1 MAIALPWCFYDWA
14 HHRHAG
20 FLISMLS
27 QMGMMVILALSYNM
41 LLGQAGLFSLCH
53 ATFFGIGGYA
63 TIHLLNAAGD
73 GDLPLPMEVMPLL
86 AGLTGL
92 GLAIVFGAMA
102 TKQRATAFAMITL
115 GIGELMATAALMFHH
130 FFGGE
135 GGVTTNRMIDHSL
148 FGLTYASG
156 IQVYYLILAWTV
168 IATGLMYYLTLTPL
182 GRMAN
187 ATRDNFERAQFIGYD
202 PRMVRFL
209 QFALSGFFAGIGGGL
224 YAITYEI
231 VTFDALAA
239 PLSANA
245 LLMAYIGGT
254 TVFGGPIL
262 GAILITLLQS
272 GVSLLS
278 NSWLVY
284 VGVHV
289 HRDGDLRADRPGR
302 DHQGAR
308 PDQARRPAGP
318 PDRALSAAGASRRSA
333 FVLGFV
339 GLVELMSFLTIGAAQ
354 GKKLVLFGSP
364 IDVHATLP
372 WAISVGCAAA
382 RRRLAAVRGGRLP
395 SRLGKPDAREGAA
408 MTALSLRDV
417 RKNFGATEIIR
428 GVTLDIAQRRASLH
442 HRPERRRQ
450 DHLLQ
455 PDQRPVPD
463 HLGRDPAER
472 RSASTRCRRTGSTGW
487 ACRAASRSPRS
498 STACRCS
505 RTCAAR
511 CCGAAATA
519 TRSGRRCGGRRR

>member
-1 MAIALPWCFYDWA
+1 MRPRWLILGLIAVAIALPWCFYDWT

-63 TIHLLNAAGD
+63 TIHFLNAAGA
-73 GDLPLPMEVMPLL
+73 GDLPVPMELMPLL
-86 AGLTGL
+86 AGLAGL
-92 GLAIVFGAMA
+92 GLAVLFGSMA

-135 GGVTTNRMIDHSL
+135 GGVTTNRMIDNSL
-148 FGLTYASG
+148 FGLTYASSL
-156 IQVYYLILAWTV
+156 QVYYLVLTWAV
-168 IATGLMYYLTLTPL
+168 IATALMYFLTLTPL

-272 GVSLLS
+272 GLSLVS

-284 VGVHV
+284 VGVLFIAMV
-289 HRDGDLRADRPGR
+289 IFA
-302 DHQGAR
+302 
-308 PDQARRPAGP
+308 PAGLSGMI
-318 PDRALSAAGASRRSA
+318 RAHGPIKQAGRLGNLTIPYLRLVIPSLG
-333 FVLGFV
+333 VLFGFV

-354 GKKLVLFGSP
+354 GKKLVLFAHP
-364 IDVHATLP
+364 IEVHATLP
-372 WAISVGCAAA
+372 WAIS
-382 RRRLAAVRGGRLP
+382 
-395 SRLGKPDAREGAA
+395 S
-408 MTALSLRDV
+408 
-417 RKNFGATEIIR
+417 
-428 GVTLDIAQRRASLH
+428 ASLIVGALWLRWESAAF
-442 HRPERRRQ
+442 HRVWENLSAEIRR
-450 DHLLQ
+450 
-455 PDQRPVPD
+455 
-463 HLGRDPAER
+463 
-472 RSASTRCRRTGSTGW
+472 
-487 ACRAASRSPRS
+487 
-498 STACRCS
+498 
-505 RTCAAR
+505 
-511 CCGAAATA
+511 
-519 TRSGRRCGGRRR
+519 

>member
-1 MAIALPWCFYDWA
+1 MKKGGLIVALILLAIALPWCFYDWT

-63 TIHLLNAAGD
+63 TIHLLEAAGA
-73 GDLPLPMEVMPLL
+73 GDLALPMEVMPLL

-92 GLAIVFGAMA
+92 GLAILFGAMA

-135 GGVTTNRMIDHSL
+135 GGVTTNRMIDNSL
-148 FGLTYASG
+148 FGLTYASSL
-156 IQVYYLILAWTV
+156 QVYYLTLVWTL
-168 IATGLMYYLTLTPL
+168 IAIGLMYFLTLTPL

-254 TVFGGPIL
+254 TVFAGPIL

-284 VGVHV
+284 VGVMFIAMVIFAPSGLAGIIKSHGPIRQSGHLGRLV
-289 HRDGDLRADRPGR
+289 VPYLRLIIPSLG
-302 DHQGAR
+302 
-308 PDQARRPAGP
+308 
-318 PDRALSAAGASRRSA
+318 
-333 FVLGFV
+333 VLIGFV

-354 GKKLVLFGSP
+354 GKKLVLFGNA

-372 WAISVGCAAA
+372 WAISAGALVMGAAWLRWEALGFHRVWETLSTQA
-382 RRRLAAVRGGRLP
+382 RR
-395 SRLGKPDAREGAA
+395 
-408 MTALSLRDV
+408 
-417 RKNFGATEIIR
+417 
-428 GVTLDIAQRRASLH
+428 
-442 HRPERRRQ
+442 
-450 DHLLQ
+450 
-455 PDQRPVPD
+455 
-463 HLGRDPAER
+463 
-472 RSASTRCRRTGSTGW
+472 
-487 ACRAASRSPRS
+487 
-498 STACRCS
+498 
-505 RTCAAR
+505 
-511 CCGAAATA
+511 
-519 TRSGRRCGGRRR
+519 

>member
-1 MAIALPWCFYDWA
+1 MKSRLLILALIAVAIVLPWCFYDWT

-53 ATFFGIGGYA
+53 ATFFGVGGYA
-63 TIHLLNAAGD
+63 TIHFLNAAGD
-73 GDLPLPMEVMPLL
+73 GKLPLPMEIMPLL
-86 AGLTGL
+86 AGLAGL
-92 GLAIVFGAMA
+92 GLAILFGSMA

-115 GIGELMATAALMFHH
+115 GIGELVTTAALMFHH

-135 GGVTTNRMIDHSL
+135 GGVTTNRMIDDSI

-156 IQVYYLILAWTV
+156 LQVYYLILAWTL
-168 IATGLMYYLTLTPL
+168 IATASMYFLTLTPL

-245 LLMAYIGGT
+245 LLMAYIGGV

-272 GVSLLS
+272 GVSLMS

-284 VGVHV
+284 VGVMFIAMV
-289 HRDGDLRADRPGR
+289 IFAPTGLAGIIRAHRPIRQAGRLGSLTVPYLRLVIPSLGV
-302 DHQGAR
+302 
-308 PDQARRPAGP
+308 
-318 PDRALSAAGASRRSA
+318 L
-333 FVLGFV
+333 LGFV

-354 GKKLVLFGSP
+354 GKKLVLLTHP
-364 IDVHATLP
+364 IDVQATAP
-372 WAISVGCAAA
+372 WAISAAA
-382 RRRLAAVRGGRLP
+382 LILGGLWLRWESSAFHRVWENLSAEIRR
-395 SRLGKPDAREGAA
+395 
-408 MTALSLRDV
+408 
-417 RKNFGATEIIR
+417 
-428 GVTLDIAQRRASLH
+428 
-442 HRPERRRQ
+442 
-450 DHLLQ
+450 
-455 PDQRPVPD
+455 
-463 HLGRDPAER
+463 
-472 RSASTRCRRTGSTGW
+472 
-487 ACRAASRSPRS
+487 
-498 STACRCS
+498 
-505 RTCAAR
+505 
-511 CCGAAATA
+511 
-519 TRSGRRCGGRRR
+519 

>member
-1 MAIALPWCFYDWA
+1 MKSRWIILALIVVAIALPWCFYDWG

-27 QMGMMVILALSYNM
+27 QMGMMVVLALSYNM

-63 TIHLLNAAGD
+63 TIHLLNAAGT
-73 GDLPLPMEVMPLL
+73 GELPLPMELMPLL

-92 GLAIVFGAMA
+92 ALAILFGAMA

-115 GIGELMATAALMFHH
+115 GISELMATAALMFHH

-135 GGVTTNRMIDHSL
+135 GGVTTNRMIENSL
-148 FGLTYASG
+148 FGLTYSSG
-156 IQVYYLILAWTV
+156 LQVYYLILAWTL
-168 IATGLMYYLTLTPL
+168 IATALMYYLTLTPL

-209 QFALSGFFAGIGGGL
+209 QFALSGLFAGIGGGM

-284 VGVHV
+284 VGVMFIAMVIFAPTGLAGIVKAHGPIRHSGRLGGLV
-289 HRDGDLRADRPGR
+289 VPYLRLVIPSLG
-302 DHQGAR
+302 
-308 PDQARRPAGP
+308 
-318 PDRALSAAGASRRSA
+318 LL
-333 FVLGFV
+333 LGFV

-354 GKKLVLFGSP
+354 GKKLVLFGGP

-372 WAISVGCAAA
+372 WAISAGSLLLGILWLRVEASSFHRVWERLTAEV
-382 RRRLAAVRGGRLP
+382 RR
-395 SRLGKPDAREGAA
+395 
-408 MTALSLRDV
+408 
-417 RKNFGATEIIR
+417 
-428 GVTLDIAQRRASLH
+428 
-442 HRPERRRQ
+442 
-450 DHLLQ
+450 
-455 PDQRPVPD
+455 
-463 HLGRDPAER
+463 
-472 RSASTRCRRTGSTGW
+472 
-487 ACRAASRSPRS
+487 
-498 STACRCS
+498 
-505 RTCAAR
+505 
-511 CCGAAATA
+511 
-519 TRSGRRCGGRRR
+519 

>member
-1 MAIALPWCFYDWA
+1 MKSRWLILVLIVVAIALPWCFYDWA
-14 HHRHAG
+14 HHRQNG

-53 ATFFGIGGYA
+53 ATFFGMGGYA
-63 TIHLLNAAGD
+63 MIHFLNVAGD
-73 GDLPLPMEVMPLL
+73 GDLPVPMELMPLL
-86 AGLTGL
+86 AGFAGL
-92 GLAIVFGAMA
+92 GLAVLFGSMA

-135 GGVTTNRMIDHSL
+135 SGVTTNRMIGDSL
-148 FGLTYASG
+148 FGLTYASSL
-156 IQVYYLILAWTV
+156 QVYYLIVAWTLV
-168 IATGLMYYLTLTPL
+168 ATALMYFLTLTPL

-202 PRMVRFL
+202 PRMVRFI

-254 TVFGGPIL
+254 SVFGGPIL

-284 VGVHV
+284 VGVMFIAMVIFAPTGLAGLIKAHGPIKQAGRLGGLTV
-289 HRDGDLRADRPGR
+289 RYLRLVIPSIA
-302 DHQGAR
+302 
-308 PDQARRPAGP
+308 
-318 PDRALSAAGASRRSA
+318 AL
-333 FVLGFV
+333 FGFV

-354 GKKLVLFGSP
+354 GKKLVLFAHP
-364 IDVHATLP
+364 IDVLAIMP
-372 WAISVGCAAA
+372 WSISVACLVIGIVWL
-382 RRRLAAVRGGRLP
+382 RREATGFHRVWENLSVEVRR
-395 SRLGKPDAREGAA
+395 
-408 MTALSLRDV
+408 
-417 RKNFGATEIIR
+417 
-428 GVTLDIAQRRASLH
+428 
-442 HRPERRRQ
+442 
-450 DHLLQ
+450 
-455 PDQRPVPD
+455 
-463 HLGRDPAER
+463 
-472 RSASTRCRRTGSTGW
+472 
-487 ACRAASRSPRS
+487 
-498 STACRCS
+498 
-505 RTCAAR
+505 
-511 CCGAAATA
+511 
-519 TRSGRRCGGRRR
+519 